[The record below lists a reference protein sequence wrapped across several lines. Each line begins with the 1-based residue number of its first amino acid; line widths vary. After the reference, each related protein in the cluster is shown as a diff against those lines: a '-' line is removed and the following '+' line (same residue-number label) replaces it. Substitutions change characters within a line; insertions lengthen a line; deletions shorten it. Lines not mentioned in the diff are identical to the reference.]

1 MPKCLLRIWA
11 GQDSSGTLLA
21 TFDASNP
28 VPVIPYST
36 IFYQMGQKF
45 YVEFAA
51 TDPAVR
57 FMATWVCSDGKS
69 PTVLATSTTARTS
82 QAVTATAIG
91 QTE

>member
-28 VPVIPYST
+28 VPVIPYT
-36 IFYQMGQKF
+36 TRRMGQKF
-45 YVEFAA
+45 YVEFTA

>member
-1 MPKCLLRIWA
+1 
-11 GQDSSGTLLA
+11 
-21 TFDASNP
+21 
-28 VPVIPYST
+28 
-36 IFYQMGQKF
+36 MGQKF
-45 YVEFAA
+45 YVEFTA

-57 FMATWVCSDGKS
+57 FMATWVCSDGKA